1 MPKLR
6 LKRTPEE
13 EVAHRLRKQ
22 QRKEHKRKHEHEH
35 HKSQKRHRTDS
46 RLGASSDEEPPLT
59 SDRQP
64 GSSHSHG
71 FGNPDY
77 ESIRA
82 DLEDQRF
89 REKLFDAF
97 ADDER
102 LDSLEARFNDF
113 AHVPGRWRTDGAKLG
128 NPVYS
133 DSEWGKD
140 DFLKVD
146 PRYMDDEEYAEWI
159 RVGMYRQVEL
169 FLFVFHVSRK
179 LFRKTHAKE
188 YAEEQRKKEMKA
200 QRRAEEKARKV
211 ETRRLEKIAEE
222 ERRLRRLER
231 EDQRRQFA
239 REEYEL
245 RWNALLLTSRGGDN
259 EGKQLQELGFRDIP
273 WPTLAAYRHKPASV
287 SSSISV
293 SLEHLSADTIL
304 EFLVPPSSR
313 SMADS
318 INAESEK
325 KERKEKLRETF
336 LRFHPDKFEGRF
348 MKLIKEEERETVR
361 EAIGQVVRS
370 LNVLM
375 SDGA

>member
-13 EVAHRLRKQ
+13 EAAHQLRKQ
-22 QRKEHKRKHEHEH
+22 QRKEHKRKHKHEH
-35 HKSQKRHRTDS
+35 VDKSHKRHRPDS
-46 RLGASSDEEPPLT
+46 RLWASSDEESPLT

-71 FGNPDY
+71 FKNPDY

-82 DLEDQRF
+82 DLEEQQF
-89 REKLFDAF
+89 REKLSDAF

-113 AHVPGRWRTDGAKLG
+113 AHVPGRWRTDGVKLG
-128 NPVYS
+128 KPVYS
-133 DSEWGKD
+133 DSEWGQD
-140 DFLKVD
+140 EFLKVD

-159 RVGMYRQVEL
+159 RVGMYRQV
-169 FLFVFHVSRK
+169 
-179 LFRKTHAKE
+179 KTHAKE

-200 QRRAEEKARKV
+200 QRRAEEKARKF
-211 ETRRLEKIAEE
+211 ETQRLEKIAEE
-222 ERRLRRLER
+222 ERRLKRLER
-231 EDQRRQFA
+231 EDRRRQFA

-245 RWNALLLTSRGGDN
+245 RWNTLLSTSREDN
-259 EGKQLQELGFRDIP
+259 ERKQPQELGFYDIP
-273 WPTLAAYRHKPASV
+273 WPTLAAYRHTSAPASE
-287 SSSISV
+287 SISH
-293 SLEHLSADTIL
+293 SLEHLSADAIL
-304 EFLVPPSSR
+304 EFLLPPSSR

-318 INAESEK
+318 NKAESDK

-348 MKLIKEEERETVR
+348 MKLIKEGERETVR

-375 SDGA
+375 SDGS

>member
-13 EVAHRLRKQ
+13 EAAHQLRKQ
-22 QRKEHKRKHEHEH
+22 QRKEQKRKHKHEH
-35 HKSQKRHRTDS
+35 DNKSHKRHQPDS
-46 RLGASSDEEPPLT
+46 RLWASSDEEPPLT
-59 SDRQP
+59 SDPQP
-64 GSSHSHG
+64 GSSRSRD

-102 LDSLEARFNDF
+102 LDSVEARFNDF

-128 NPVYS
+128 KPVYS

-140 DFLKVD
+140 EFLKVD
-146 PRYMDDEEYAEWI
+146 PRYMDDEE
-159 RVGMYRQVEL
+159 
-169 FLFVFHVSRK
+169 
-179 LFRKTHAKE
+179 KTHARE

-200 QRRAEEKARKV
+200 QRRAEEKARKL

-222 ERRLRRLER
+222 ERRLRKLER
-231 EDQRRQFA
+231 EDRRRQSA

-245 RWNALLLTSRGGDN
+245 RWNTLLSTSRDGDN
-259 EGKQLQELGFRDIP
+259 ERKQPQELGFHDIP
-273 WPTLAAYRHKPASV
+273 WPTLAAYRHKPV
-287 SSSISV
+287 PTSSSIAISM
-293 SLEHLSADTIL
+293 EHLSADAIL

-318 INAESEK
+318 GKAESDK

-348 MKLIKEEERETVR
+348 MKLVKEGERETVR

-370 LNVLM
+370 LNALM
-375 SDGA
+375 SDGT